1 MKYRIINDKTN
12 EVEEEFYT
20 KEEAL
25 DCIEFEFSFE
35 THSMIRVIQCREC
48 DNEGHERQDWY
59 GISTGYWCD
68 ECYES
73 NRYPYRK
80 DAYETIERHGR
91 GERLDDESR
100 HWNNLSTYNE
110 RFSDY

>member
-12 EVEEEFYT
+12 EVEWEFFSW
-20 KEEAL
+20 EEASEWV
-25 DCIEFEFSFE
+25 DTEKESIIQVFE
-35 THSMIRVIQCREC
+35 CREC
-48 DNEGHERQDWY
+48 LNDADERHDAY

-68 ECYES
+68 ACYHS

-80 DAYETIERHGR
+80 DAYETIERNGR

-100 HWNNLSTYNE
+100 HWNNLSTHNE